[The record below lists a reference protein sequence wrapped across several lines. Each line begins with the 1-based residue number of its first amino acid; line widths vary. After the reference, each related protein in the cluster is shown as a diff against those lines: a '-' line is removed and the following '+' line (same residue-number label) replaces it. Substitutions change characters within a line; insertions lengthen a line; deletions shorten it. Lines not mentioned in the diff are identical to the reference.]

1 METIHLQ
8 RNYFVYI
15 ATNRYKRVL
24 QLNYTDDLAICF
36 QTQSNRTGKQNAFF
50 TERYNCDYLLHY
62 EQFNFAVDAIAR
74 LEELRNWSRK
84 QKEELISTHNPNW
97 TFLQLIQQTQ
107 DKQLC

>member
-1 METIHLQ
+1 METKYLV

-24 QLNYTDDLAICF
+24 QLNYTDDLSSCF
-36 QTQSNRTGKQNAFF
+36 QIQSNPTNKRNSFF
-50 TERYNCDYLLHY
+50 TERYNCNYLLHY

-97 TFLQLIQQTQ
+97 HFLEHTQQ
-107 DKQLC
+107 